1 MYTFDHEL
9 FLALNF
15 DGGPVVDRI
24 MVLCSTPA
32 AWAWLYILM
41 LWLVWRRGGWRALLL
56 FAAAAAAA
64 LGLADMVA
72 GIFKHSGLLGGLWPS
87 FPARLRPMH
96 TPELEGLVHAV
107 RDGGR
112 YGTVSAHAA
121 TMTALCVTAIPAVRR
136 RWFSAL
142 ILVATAVVCYSRIYL
157 AYHFPVD
164 IALGVV
170 VGLLSGAA
178 ARLAAEAVRRKA
190 CRSGATG
197 SGDVPVP

>member
-142 ILVATAVVCYSRIYL
+142 ILVATAVICYSRIYL

-170 VGLLSGAA
+170 VGLLSGVA

>member
-41 LWLVWRRGGWRALLL
+41 LWLVWRRGGWSALLL

-142 ILVATAVVCYSRIYL
+142 ILVATAVICYSRIYL

>member
-112 YGTVSAHAA
+112 YGTVSAHVA

-142 ILVATAVVCYSRIYL
+142 ILVATAVICYSRIYL

>member
-142 ILVATAVVCYSRIYL
+142 ILVATAVICYSRIYL
-157 AYHFPVD
+157 AYHFPID

>member
-142 ILVATAVVCYSRIYL
+142 ILVATALICYSRIYL

-190 CRSGATG
+190 YRSGATG